1 MRLVRLE
8 EIETIKPFDCGDEDL
23 NGFLLDDARY
33 YEEQYLAYTYVLEDE
48 QTTVGYYS
56 LLNDK
61 ISQTTF
67 TKNLWRKMRQNLPHE
82 KHLGSYPAVKI
93 GRLAVSSAYKGEGF
107 GKRLVGAIM
116 RMLLM
121 QKGNSACR
129 FLTVD
134 AYKEAV
140 PFYEKN
146 GFKKMLSDTE
156 IKEEAHTI
164 PMYLDLKQITL

>member
-1 MRLVRLE
+1 ME
-8 EIETIKPFDCGDEDL
+8 DIETLKPFDCGDEDL
-23 NGFLLDDARY
+23 NGFLSDDARY
-33 YEEQYLAYTYVLEDE
+33 YEDQYLAYTYVLEDE
-48 QTTVGYYS
+48 HATIGYYS

-67 TKNLWRKMRQNLPHE
+67 TKSLWRQMRRNLPHE

-93 GRLAVSSAYKGEGF
+93 GRLAVSSAYKSEGF
-107 GKRLVGAIM
+107 GTRLIGAVM

-134 AYKEAV
+134 AYRAAV

-146 GFKKMLSDTE
+146 GFKKMLSDME
-156 IKEEAHTI
+156 IKEDAHTI
-164 PMYLDLKQITL
+164 PMYLDLKQITV